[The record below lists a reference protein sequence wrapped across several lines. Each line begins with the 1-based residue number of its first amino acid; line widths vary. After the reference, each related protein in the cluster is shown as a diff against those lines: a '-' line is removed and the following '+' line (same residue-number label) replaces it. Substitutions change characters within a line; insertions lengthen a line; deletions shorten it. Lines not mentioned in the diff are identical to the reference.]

1 MKYRHLIPLIGIVTT
16 IYSCSQNQAAE
27 RHAYAESA
35 ANYPLATTMRADM
48 KQTISLPAQLA
59 AYEQVSIFPKVN
71 GYVKDVLVDIGS
83 HVHQGQVL
91 MTLEAPEVLQESLQA
106 KEKYMHSKSDYN
118 IDKENYLRLKVAS
131 KTAGAIS
138 PMDLATARAK
148 MVSDSSLSNA
158 EKANWQAEQSMMD
171 YLTVKAPFDGVITQ
185 RNTHPGDLVSAEAK
199 DSAPMLELKQI
210 EHLRLEVDVPE
221 SIAAG
226 LKLNDEVSF
235 YLSAFPGQKM
245 TAKIARKADDV
256 NIQYRTERV
265 EMDVWNKNE
274 SLSPGMYA
282 DVMIQADGNP
292 NALIVPKSAVVT
304 STDKKYV
311 IAVRNGRAA
320 KISVT
325 TGIENN
331 NKIEVSGDL
340 QPDEKVIATAND
352 EIIDGSKIN

>member
-1 MKYRHLIPLIGIVTT
+1 MGIATT
-16 IYSCSQNQAAE
+16 IYSCSQNQAPE
-27 RHAYAESA
+27 KHAFSENTV
-35 ANYPLATTMRADM
+35 NYPLAVASKANME
-48 KQTISLPAQLA
+48 QTISLPAQLA

-71 GYVKDVLVDIGS
+71 GYVKNVLVDIGS
-83 HVHQGQVL
+83 HVRQGQVL
-91 MTLEAPEVLQESLQA
+91 MTLEAPEVLQQSLQA
-106 KEKYMHSKSDYN
+106 REKYMRSKSDYE
-118 IDKENYLRLKVAS
+118 IDKENYLRLKTAS

-171 YLTVKAPFDGVITQ
+171 YLTVRAPFDGVITQ
-185 RNTHPGDLVSAEAK
+185 RNTHPGDLVSAEGK
-199 DSAPMLELKQI
+199 DNKPLLELKQI

-226 LKLNDEVSF
+226 LKTNDKVSF
-235 YLSAFPGQKM
+235 YLSAYPGKQM

-256 NIQYRTERV
+256 NLQYRTERI
-265 EMDVWNKNE
+265 EMDVWNKDE
-274 SLSPGMYA
+274 SLTPGMYA
-282 DVMIQADGNP
+282 DVMLQAAGNP

-311 IAVRNGRAA
+311 VAVRSGHAV

-340 QPDEKVIATAND
+340 KPDEKVIASAND
-352 EIIDGSKIN
+352 EITDGSKIN